1 MARQEITDSFHVID
15 ETGNRHRVRE
25 ITVFESDGSA
35 QDAEAKTRVHYELDD
50 GRRLTAFL
58 NSRQFR
64 DDDSGAF
71 YDRT

>member
-1 MARQEITDSFHVID
+1 MAAREITDTFHVID
-15 ETGNRHRVRE
+15 ETGNRYRVRE
-25 ITVFESDGSA
+25 ITQFEVDSSK
-35 QDAEAKTRVHYELDD
+35 DAPDRRVHYELDD

-58 NSRQFR
+58 GSRQFR